1 MQCVNWTHARTP
13 SNPLFQHWVELG
25 DNQSGYWK
33 LSLWSI
39 QPTWECPLLL
49 MFEDYYLVLNSYDLE
64 SYHSGTNVVHHV
76 KSRPLTI

>member
-1 MQCVNWTHARTP
+1 MPGPLVTP
-13 SNPLFQHWVELG
+13 FQHWVELG

-64 SYHSGTNVVHHV
+64 SYHSGTNVAYHV
-76 KSRPLTI
+76 KSRRLTI